1 MERLLVPLDGSPLAE
16 EALPHAK
23 NLASR
28 FSGTIFL
35 VRVVPTTQQLAAAS
49 FAGAAGMQG
58 VPPVDVAS
66 MDKVVGLQ
74 IEEAR
79 TYLSG
84 VAKKVQS
91 EGIRVEWEVREGT
104 PAEAIIESAREKRID
119 AIVISSHGRSG
130 LGRLVF
136 GSVADRVIRESGIPV
151 VVIKPSRQRATRGA

>member
-1 MERLLVPLDGSPLAE
+1 MERVLVPLDGSLLAE
-16 EALPHAK
+16 ESLPHAK
-23 NLASR
+23 KLASR

-35 VRVVPTTQQLAAAS
+35 VRVVPTAQQLAAAS
-49 FAGAAGMQG
+49 FAGGAGMQG
-58 VPPVDVAS
+58 VPPNDVSS
-66 MDKVVGLQ
+66 MDRVVELQ

-79 TYLSG
+79 AYLTA
-84 VAKKVQS
+84 VAGKVQS

-104 PAEAIIESAREKRID
+104 AAEVIIETAREKRID

-151 VVIKPSRQRATRGA
+151 VVIKPAKGRGG